1 MMTPHLAPDLLGDY
15 LRGELAPAEDAL
27 ALAHLYACPACR
39 LDLERET
46 ALTDYLRAA
55 AAQETFELPAE
66 VKAAVRQK
74 LRVARSGPFPSL
86 LAALRPAFALP
97 IAAAILIGTLTF
109 PSVMRT
115 IQPARPTIDAAF
127 YLNAHAA
134 QQAAEPLSEHNPMP
148 TSVQTAYT
156 ERIDANDVAR

>member
-1 MMTPHLAPDLLGDY
+1 MTTSHVTPDALSDY

-27 ALAHLYACPACR
+27 AFAHLSACPACR

-46 ALTDYLRAA
+46 ALTDYLRRAA
-55 AAQETFELPAE
+55 ARETFELPAE
-66 VKAAVRQK
+66 VKAAVRQQ
-74 LRVARSGPFPSL
+74 LRDARARPFPSL

-115 IQPARPTIDAAF
+115 IQHGRPTIDAAF
-127 YLNAHAA
+127 YLDAAAA
-134 QQAAEPLSEHNPMP
+134 QQATEPLSEHNPMP
-148 TSVQTAYT
+148 TSMQTAYT
-156 ERIDANDVAR
+156 ERNDANDVVR